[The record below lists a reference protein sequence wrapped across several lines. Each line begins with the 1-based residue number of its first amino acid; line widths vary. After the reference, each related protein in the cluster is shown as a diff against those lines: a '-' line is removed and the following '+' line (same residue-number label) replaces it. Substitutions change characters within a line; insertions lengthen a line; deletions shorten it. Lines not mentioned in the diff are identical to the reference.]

1 MQMITKLLEVELRS
15 NCILVSHGFTWLTI
29 KTLLLSQEF
38 TQMCQKF
45 MQVIYNYEAHL
56 QEI

>member
-1 MQMITKLLEVELRS
+1 MITKLLEVELRS